1 MEIYSGDLRQKRTI
15 LKRMGHSSQ
24 QENPLE
30 RGLLRK
36 NHRKAGPLESLVAL
50 ASLRYQGERVFHISG
65 GRWDAV
71 SLEEAL
77 RAE

>member
-15 LKRMGHSSQ
+15 LKRMEYSSQ
-24 QENPLE
+24 EENPLE

-36 NHRKAGPLESLVAL
+36 NHRKAGPLESLLAL

-65 GRWDAV
+65 RRWDAM

-77 RAE
+77 RVK